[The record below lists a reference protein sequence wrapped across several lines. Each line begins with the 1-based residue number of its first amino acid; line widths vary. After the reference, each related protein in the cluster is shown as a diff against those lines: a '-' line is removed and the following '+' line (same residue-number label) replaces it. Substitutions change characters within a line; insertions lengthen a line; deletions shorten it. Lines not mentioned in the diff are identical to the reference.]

1 MTRIDFYL
9 LPVSEPH
16 GKLSF
21 ACRLAEKA
29 WQSGH
34 QVYVHA
40 CAFCIMIPPPNVT
53 GSLHM
58 GHAFQQTIMD
68 TLIRYQR
75 MQGKNTLWQ
84 AGTDHA
90 GIATQMVVE
99 RKIAAKKGK
108 TRHDYGREPLSTK
121 SGSGKRNP
129 AAPSPV
135 RCAASATPWTG
146 SASASPWTKA
156 SPP

>member
-1 MTRIDFYL
+1 
-9 LPVSEPH
+9 
-16 GKLSF
+16 
-21 ACRLAEKA
+21 
-29 WQSGH
+29 
-34 QVYVHA
+34 
-40 CAFCIMIPPPNVT
+40 MIPPPNVT

-68 TLIRYQR
+68 TMIRYQR

-99 RKIAAKKGK
+99 RKIAAEEGK
-108 TRHDYGREPLSTK
+108 PVTTTAAMPSSTK
-121 SGSGKRNP
+121 SGSGKRNL
-129 AAPSPV
+129 AAPLPA

-146 SASASPWTKA
+146 SASASPWTRGF
-156 SPP
+156 PMP